1 MSSID
6 TSAIIENLT
15 ELLQNTVNMTSVFYD
30 IFLNPT
36 PMDVEL
42 QQYNS
47 DGELVTVTIPNRAKD
62 RSIALSGTGSPE
74 GVVTANVGTSYVDVA
89 NEVVYF
95 KAVGN
100 GNTGWIVVLTQNGV
114 ERYVRS
120 YLTSN
125 NFMTEDD
132 VNRYL
137 IDNNYVTT
145 TSLAT
150 TLNAYKPTIPM
161 STVTTSGTINL
172 DDNSGY
178 AITATGNIIF
188 ELPTITDL
196 TILHKIFVQLYMS
209 TARVISLG
217 TTNYFDKV
225 VPDLSVAGMYNIM
238 YEYDNARG
246 VWVVG
251 TMIKGVAE

>member
-6 TSAIIENLT
+6 TSVIIENLT

-42 QQYNS
+42 QQYNNN
-47 DGELVTVTIPNRAKD
+47 GELVTVTIPNRAKD
-62 RSIALSGTGSPE
+62 REIAIEGEGSPE
-74 GVVTANVGTSYVDVA
+74 GVVTANVGASYVDVV

-95 KAVGN
+95 KAVGS
-100 GNTGWIVVLTQNGV
+100 GNTGWVIVMTQEGA
-114 ERYVRS
+114 EAYIRA
-120 YLTSN
+120 YLTNN

-145 TSLAT
+145 SALAS

-161 STVTTSGTINL
+161 STMTTSGTITL
-172 DDNSGY
+172 EDNTGY
-178 AITATGNIIF
+178 AITATGNINF
-188 ELPTITDL
+188 VLPTVTNL
-196 TILHKIFVQLYMS
+196 TIFHKIFIQLYMS
-209 TARVISLG
+209 TARTISLG
-217 TTNYFDKV
+217 TSNYFDKIA
-225 VPDLSVAGMYNIM
+225 PDLSSAGMYDIT

-246 VWVVG
+246 SWVVG
-251 TMIKGVAE
+251 ATIKGAAS